1 MKTGAQLKLK
11 GVRPQAIETAREAA
25 RRSGQSLGAG
35 LASAMIE
42 TAAEAGVEPAPMAH
56 EANFA
61 VGNFLTVQQRLDEIV
76 ARLDRLSRRADP
88 PPAKIVERPDPEL
101 GATVRDLE
109 SRLAAM
115 AQDFAPRGG
124 ATPRWLDDAIARLNS
139 RLDDLTTPRRNDAAD
154 NARAGAPERGP
165 APPPLPAQAAAPSF
179 GLEQAIAEIAARQ
192 RDLDAGSWTVPDAGS
207 PRGPDLSG
215 LEAQLRT
222 ITAQLE
228 TLRQPSTVEDTVAVL
243 RGELG
248 EIGRTLAD
256 ALPRRTLEAIQPEV
270 RALADRIDHDGRRGD
285 DPAMLSG
292 VEHGLAEVRAALHA
306 LAPAESVAGYDDD
319 VKALSRKI

>member
-25 RRSGQSLGAG
+25 RRSGQSLGA
-35 LASAMIE
+35 
-42 TAAEAGVEPAPMAH
+42 
-56 EANFA
+56 
-61 VGNFLTVQQRLDEIV
+61 
-76 ARLDRLSRRADP
+76 
-88 PPAKIVERPDPEL
+88 
-101 GATVRDLE
+101 
-109 SRLAAM
+109 
-115 AQDFAPRGG
+115 
-124 ATPRWLDDAIARLNS
+124 WLDSAIARLNS

-222 ITAQLE
+222 
-228 TLRQPSTVEDTVAVL
+228 
-243 RGELG
+243 
-248 EIGRTLAD
+248 
-256 ALPRRTLEAIQPEV
+256 
-270 RALADRIDHDGRRGD
+270 
-285 DPAMLSG
+285 
-292 VEHGLAEVRAALHA
+292 
-306 LAPAESVAGYDDD
+306 
-319 VKALSRKI
+319 

>member
-1 MKTGAQLKLK
+1 
-11 GVRPQAIETAREAA
+11 
-25 RRSGQSLGAG
+25 
-35 LASAMIE
+35 
-42 TAAEAGVEPAPMAH
+42 
-56 EANFA
+56 
-61 VGNFLTVQQRLDEIV
+61 
-76 ARLDRLSRRADP
+76 
-88 PPAKIVERPDPEL
+88 
-101 GATVRDLE
+101 
-109 SRLAAM
+109 M

-228 TLRQPSTVEDTVAVL
+228 TLRQPSTVEDTVAIAAMYQSILAFLYHL
-243 RGELG
+243 RANNQSWRRYRRIFLAENKWRAQRYGVHGSFVGDHGAITVADFVDQVVDE
-248 EIGRTLAD
+248 TSAD
-256 ALPRRTLEAIQPEV
+256 AEALGCLTEMQRCRTIVGSGTSADAQMAVFEKFGKTEGRA
-270 RALADRIDHDGRRGD
+270 RALTAVTDW
-285 DPAMLSG
+285 
-292 VEHGLAEVRAALHA
+292 LAATTLQ
-306 LAPAESVAGYDDD
+306 
-319 VKALSRKI
+319 